1 MTVDDYLCVD
11 NTDDAYRAGRVVGQA
26 LWEFYHGRKVS
37 GSTIGNTW
45 YPSTDTDFNILVYW
59 AADLQA
65 SSTYK
70 DRYEFANR
78 LMEILDK
85 HSNWSSEGK
94 WDYCEIFE
102 HHSLHWFIN
111 SDYCN

>member
-1 MTVDDYLCVD
+1 MV
-11 NTDDAYRAGRVVGQA
+11 N
-26 LWEFYHGRKVS
+26 
-37 GSTIGNTW
+37 GSTISSTW

-59 AADLQA
+59 AADLQSA
-65 SSTYK
+65 STYK

-85 HSNWSSEGK
+85 HSNASSSCK
-94 WDYCEIFE
+94 QDLCDLFD
-102 HHSLHWFIN
+102 HHYLDVRID